1 MRQKHVEEWPHVARQ
16 ITASISAML
25 SKKTHSKVKS
35 VYFEAWST
43 AINNGEVAAMI
54 KMIQNGLTIKTPN
67 VKQYDQLQ
75 VKKEVMDFTRAET
88 ETCNDCIQRFT
99 ELTERAKAMDASLGS
114 RESLLVFL
122 FANKKY
128 YANKPVLQIEVYLD
142 EMITTAENH
151 EVKRPKFDKV
161 AKGLRDVET
170 RVAQYKTF
178 SDPGN
183 VPTETM
189 TEEEEKIAM
198 ATTAK
203 RQVPDNLKRRADKD
217 FETTRKKRAHDNKG
231 DNVIKE
237 NLATM
242 KHCLEL
248 VATKKFASYKDAL
261 KSVKCEKC
269 GSNMTLYGKDAT
281 KKENYFR

>member
-1 MRQKHVEEWPHVARQ
+1 
-16 ITASISAML
+16 
-25 SKKTHSKVKS
+25 

-54 KMIQNGLTIKTPN
+54 KMIQNGLTLKTPN

-142 EMITTAENH
+142 EMITTAENQ

-161 AKGLRDVET
+161 AKLLNFLNRKNQFFVVHFQKYSANFHLQFYQVF
-170 RVAQYKTF
+170 RQ
-178 SDPGN
+178 N
-183 VPTETM
+183 LVP
-189 TEEEEKIAM
+189 
-198 ATTAK
+198 
-203 RQVPDNLKRRADKD
+203 QNQDLN
-217 FETTRKKRAHDNKG
+217 
-231 DNVIKE
+231 
-237 NLATM
+237 
-242 KHCLEL
+242 
-248 VATKKFASYKDAL
+248 
-261 KSVKCEKC
+261 
-269 GSNMTLYGKDAT
+269 
-281 KKENYFR
+281 